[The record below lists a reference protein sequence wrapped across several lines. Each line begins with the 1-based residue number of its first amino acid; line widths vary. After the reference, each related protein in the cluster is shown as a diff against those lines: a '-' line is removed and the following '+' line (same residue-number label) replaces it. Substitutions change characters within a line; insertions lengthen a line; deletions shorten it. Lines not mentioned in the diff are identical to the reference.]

1 MNVVVSG
8 RNQMPAFGSALSLQD
23 REDLAAYV
31 LQLAAGNAP
40 ARPWQDTLA
49 GPANWRNINAN
60 WLETLMSRYQVRE
73 LLPPPY
79 ARNPPSTIGDWL
91 GVVRKGIPG
100 PGVAGLLEAVGLTRT
115 EFCAALNIPERTLA
129 RRMAQGRLTPDES
142 EKVLRLGRVWERAT
156 TVLASDAAAR
166 DWLKSPNG
174 ALENAAPLSL
184 LDADIGADA
193 VLDLLG
199 RIEHGIF
206 S

>member
-1 MNVVVSG
+1 MC
-8 RNQMPAFGSALSLQD
+8 
-23 REDLAAYV
+23 
-31 LQLAAGNAP
+31 
-40 ARPWQDTLA
+40 
-49 GPANWRNINAN
+49 ANWQ
-60 WLETLMSRYQVRE
+60 EVFMSRYQVRE

-79 ARNPPSTIGDWL
+79 SRRSPSTVGDWL
-91 GVVRKGIPG
+91 NVVRRGLPG
-100 PGVAGLLEAVGLTRT
+100 RGVEGLLEAIGLTRT
-115 EFCAALNIPERTLA
+115 EFCVALNIPERTLA
-129 RRMAQGRLTPDES
+129 RRLTQGRLTPDES

-156 TVLASDAAAR
+156 IVLTNDAAAR

-199 RIEHGIF
+199 RIEHGVF